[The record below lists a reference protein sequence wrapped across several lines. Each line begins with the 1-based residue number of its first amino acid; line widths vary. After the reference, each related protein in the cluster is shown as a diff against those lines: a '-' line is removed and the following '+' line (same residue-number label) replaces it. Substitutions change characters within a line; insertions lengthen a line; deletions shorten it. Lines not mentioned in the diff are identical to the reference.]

1 MKNFIHHEYPVIK
14 RIDTDNGRLYEVP
27 NGNRYPSVTTVTG
40 KLNEAAIKAWRD
52 RVGEDEANRISNRA
66 ASRGTQIHEL
76 CESFLKGEPLQVDM
90 FNHDMWTSLKP
101 IVDKIDNIHALENML
116 YTDKLE
122 MAGTVDCI
130 GEYDGELSVID
141 FKTAKRPKE
150 ESKIENYFIQATAY
164 SLMFEEMYGIKIPNI
179 VIIVG
184 VDDELPQVF
193 KKKRKDYIQK
203 LVKLRL
209 NVKNNVL

>member
-1 MKNFIHHEYPVIK
+1 MKNFIHHDFPVIK
-14 RIDTDNGRLYEVP
+14 RIDGENQRLYEVP

-40 KLNEAAIKAWRD
+40 KLNEAAIKEWRA
-52 RVGEDEANRISNRA
+52 RVGEEEANRISNRA

-76 CESFLKGEPLQVDM
+76 CENFLKGNPLQVDM
-90 FNHDMWTSLKP
+90 FNHDMWSTMKP

-130 GEYDGELSVID
+130 GEYEGELSIID
-141 FKTAKRPKE
+141 FKTSKRPKE

-164 SLMFEEMYGIKIPNI
+164 SLMFEEMFGIKIPNI

-184 VDDELPQVF
+184 VDDEPTQVF
-193 KKKRKDYIQK
+193 KKKRKDYIKK
-203 LVKLRL
+203 LVELRL
-209 NVKNNVL
+209 SVKNSVQ